1 MEERGGGEEE
11 RIKRE
16 EGGERETLRIEI
28 SLCLIFE
35 SFPVTVLSRI
45 CFTATGVPL
54 YREEST

>member
-1 MEERGGGEEE
+1 MEERGGEEE
-11 RIKRE
+11 RIRRE
-16 EGGERETLRIEI
+16 EGGGETLRIEI
-28 SLCLIFE
+28 SLCLMFE